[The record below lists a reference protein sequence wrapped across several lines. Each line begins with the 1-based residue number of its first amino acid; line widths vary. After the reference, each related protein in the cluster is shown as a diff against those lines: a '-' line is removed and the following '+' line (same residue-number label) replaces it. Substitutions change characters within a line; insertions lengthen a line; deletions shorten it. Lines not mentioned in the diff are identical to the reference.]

1 MPTASQTIT
10 PAAASPKP
18 EAQAQHPKPATTGAT
33 PRAKAKGGESTW
45 AARIGSVLFTL
56 CTIGII
62 AVGWL
67 GREQSGLTA
76 ESGTGYA
83 LGIVGAVTMLM
94 LLLYPARKRL
104 AFMRRWGSVP
114 VWFSTHMI
122 MGIIAPVCIL
132 FHANFQLGSLNSN
145 VALISTLTVA
155 GSGVIGRFIYTKVHY
170 GLYGGRVTLNALRE
184 DALTAKG
191 QLSAEFAFA
200 PQLRARLQAFEEA
213 VLAPSRN
220 PLHSLLK
227 LVVLGNRVRVA
238 RFQMSRFM
246 AGALKLRARQAGWG
260 WSERRRHRRDA
271 RRFLKAYLRTVRKV
285 AELGFYERLFSF
297 WHVLHL
303 PLFFMLVV
311 AGVLHVV
318 AVHMY

>member
-1 MPTASQTIT
+1 MFS
-10 PAAASPKP
+10 
-18 EAQAQHPKPATTGAT
+18 
-33 PRAKAKGGESTW
+33 
-45 AARIGSVLFTL
+45 L
-56 CTIGII
+56 CTIAII
-62 AVGWL
+62 AWGWL
-67 GREQSGLTA
+67 GRDQSGLTA

-83 LGIVGAVTMLM
+83 LGIIGAVTMIL
-94 LLLYPARKRL
+94 LLLYPMRKRL
-104 AFMRRWGSVP
+104 SFMRRWGSVP

-155 GSGVIGRFIYTKVHY
+155 GSGIIGRFIYTKVHY

-191 QLSAEFAFA
+191 RLSAEFAFA
-200 PQLRARLQAFEEA
+200 PQLRARLQAFEDR
-213 VLAPSRN
+213 VLAPARN
-220 PLHSLLK
+220 PLHG
-227 LVVLGNRVRVA
+227 LVKVMVLGMRVRA
-238 RFQMSRFM
+238 TRLRLSRFM
-246 AGALKLRARQAGWG
+246 SGAVRLKARQAGWT
-260 WSERRRHRRDA
+260 WRERRRNRRDA
-271 RRFLKAYLRTVRKV
+271 RRFLSVYLRTVRQV

-311 AGVLHVV
+311 AGVMHVV